1 VCQAS
6 IIRLPGS
13 PGPLLFS
20 NAASTR
26 REKLTVRLSR
36 DDGVTWRVVHE
47 LHAGPAAYSCLA
59 PLSEKSAACLYEAGQ
74 RTPYETIMLA
84 RFTLD
89 PP

>member
-1 VCQAS
+1 V
-6 IIRLPGS
+6 PGEHH
-13 PGPLLFS
+13 PLAGEPRP
-20 NAASTR
+20 AAVQQPSQHR
-26 REKLTVRLSR
+26 REKLRVRLSR